1 MQESI
6 WARAKTG
13 DRHAFA
19 TLVRTHQRSVH
30 GLALRMLMRRDLAD
44 DVAQDAFLQ
53 LYRRLQDIESAQ
65 HLGFWLRRVTVNL
78 AIDRL
83 RQLPRH
89 DTAQP
94 LDELDIAAP
103 ARGDDPLLQRKLL
116 QLIGELAPPARAV
129 MLLRYQQ
136 DLDMT
141 EIAATLDMPLNTVKS
156 HLRRSLETLRDQ
168 LTEHGVSITEDLLDG

>member
-1 MQESI
+1 
-6 WARAKTG
+6 
-13 DRHAFA
+13 
-19 TLVRTHQRSVH
+19 
-30 GLALRMLMRRDLAD
+30 MLMRRDLAD

-53 LYRRLQDIESAQ
+53 MYRHLSDIESAQ

-94 LDELDIAAP
+94 LDQLEIAAP
-103 ARGDDPLLQRKLL
+103 VRSDDPLLQGKLL
-116 QLIGELAPPARAV
+116 QLIGALTPPARAV

-136 DLDMT
+136 DLDIGD
-141 EIAATLDMPLNTVKS
+141 IAATLDMPLNTVKS

-168 LTEHGVSITEDLLDG
+168 LTEHGVSITEDLHDG